1 MVETRGHLDK
11 VTIDDGTLTLEGW
24 AATVGAGSVE
34 GFRVTCAGAELTNLE
49 VAMGLPSPDVKAI
62 HPYLDA
68 ADGCRFRVRAGLNGV
83 KPAQA
88 RSSVISLTPLARRQE
103 GRILIHL
110 IEPVLPAP
118 REQDAAAVGGGDV
131 LSISNWFLGLFIQL
145 ADLKPDAHV
154 LDVGCGFGRM
164 AYTLAHYLA
173 PSARYEGFDIMG
185 QLIEWAQQSIST
197 KFPNFMFRK
206 ADIFNKCYN
215 PNGAFKAVDFRFPY
229 EEESFD
235 LIFLTSVFTHMQGA
249 EVRHYLDE
257 IRRALRPGGKCLTTC
272 FLLNGESEGLIRKGE
287 STQNLV
293 HPCDDCFS
301 SNPEVP
307 ETAIGFKENL
317 LLGWIDERGLIL
329 THEYYGT
336 WCGRP
341 RGLDYQ
347 DILVYKK
354 PAA

>member
-1 MVETRGHLDK
+1 MVETRGYMDK

-34 GFRVTCAGAELTNLE
+34 SFRVTCAGKELTNLE
-49 VAMGLPSPDVKAI
+49 VAMGLPSPDIMASY
-62 HPYLDA
+62 PYLDG
-68 ADGCRFRVRAGLNGV
+68 ADSCRFRVRADLNGV

-88 RSSVISLTPLARRQE
+88 RSSVISLTPLARHEE
-103 GRILIHL
+103 GGIMIHL
-110 IEPVLPAP
+110 IEPVLPLP
-118 REQDAAAVGGGDV
+118 REEDIRAVGGGD
-131 LSISNWFLGLFIQL
+131 LLGISNSFLGHFIQL

-197 KFPNFMFRK
+197 KFPNFTFRK

-257 IRRALRPGGKCLTTC
+257 IRRVLRPGGKCLTTC
-272 FLLNGESEGLIRKGE
+272 FLLDEESESLIRKGK

-293 HPCDDCFS
+293 HPCDDCLS
-301 SNPEVP
+301 INPEVP
-307 ETAIGFKENL
+307 EAAIGFKEKL
-317 LLGWIDERGLIL
+317 LLGWIAQRGLTL
-329 THEYYGT
+329 THKYYGT

-341 RGLDYQ
+341 HVLDYQ
-347 DILVYKK
+347 DILVCKK